1 MELAPASPTSVRQ
14 TPVGPRPARGRPIFD
29 GLALTV
35 PDCQRE
41 LCDTALILAGSHT
54 RRAEPAKIWAMP
66 PRVATTTTA
75 TKNVQSMV
83 VRLPVELHQEAKQR
97 ASDEDMSLAQIIRR
111 ALKQYL
117 ARPAG

>member
-1 MELAPASPTSVRQ
+1 
-14 TPVGPRPARGRPIFD
+14 
-29 GLALTV
+29 
-35 PDCQRE
+35 
-41 LCDTALILAGSHT
+41 
-54 RRAEPAKIWAMP
+54 MP
-66 PRVATTTTA
+66 PRAAVPPTA

-117 ARPAG
+117 AQPAG